1 MYLMMEGQKTV
12 WGIIGGYLFIFLAR
26 VCDVSLATIRTL
38 MVVRGQKLYAALI
51 GFFEVIIYILALG
64 KIFSDL
70 ANPLNLLSYALGYAT
85 GNYVGT
91 YLEEKLAVGIFTAQ
105 VITLRDPWELT
116 GILRNKGYGVTVIEG
131 EGREGRRYILQII
144 LKRKRFRDLQKIIE
158 EWDTEVFYTIFDA
171 RLTQG
176 GVLTPKI

>member
-1 MYLMMEGQKTV
+1 M
-12 WGIIGGYLFIFLAR
+12 GIMLGGYLFIFLAR

-70 ANPLNLLSYALGYAT
+70 SNPFNLLAYALGYAT

-91 YLEEKLAVGIFTAQ
+91 YLEEKLAVGTYTVQ
-105 VITLRDPWELT
+105 VITLKEPL
-116 GILRNKGYGVTVIEG
+116 GLMNLLREKGYGVTAIEG
-131 EGREGRRYILQII
+131 EGREGKRFILQIV
-144 LKRKRFRDLQKIIE
+144 LKRRAFKELRKEVE
-158 EWDTEVFYTIFDA
+158 EWDDKAFCAIFDA
-171 RLTQG
+171 RMTSG
-176 GVLTPKI
+176 GVLARELKAK